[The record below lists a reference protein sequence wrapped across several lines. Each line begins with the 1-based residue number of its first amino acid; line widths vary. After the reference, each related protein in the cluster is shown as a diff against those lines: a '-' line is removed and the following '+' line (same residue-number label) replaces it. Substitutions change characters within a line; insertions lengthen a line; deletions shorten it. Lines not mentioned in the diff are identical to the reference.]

1 MPAWHWGHPHKIHR
15 TTRHPISGDHLQSEY
30 DPRETSSRLPHVRG
44 LVKELSQCKLQPT
57 IDCVREDA
65 EDGHHVEEVSTA
77 IVSLEGHAF
86 PTEGGNGVV
95 DMPVVQMKERGDE
108 KFIQLLV
115 VLNALR
121 ADAYLV
127 HFEPVSYKASPSD
140 VWLEHR

>member
-1 MPAWHWGHPHKIHR
+1 M
-15 TTRHPISGDHLQSEY
+15 RHPISGDHLQSEY
-30 DPRETSSRLPHVRG
+30 DLRETGCTLPHVRG

-65 EDGHHVEEVSTA
+65 KDDHHVEEVSTA

-86 PTEGGNGVV
+86 PKEGGHVVV
-95 DMPVVQMKERGDE
+95 DMPVVQMEEREDE
-108 KFIQLLV
+108 EFIQLLV

-121 ADAYLV
+121 ADADLV